1 MNKYKASETLSEYY
15 VTTIV
20 NKTFQ
25 RKRNYVVSMILEV
38 SVQVGTRTAGS
49 V

>member
-1 MNKYKASETLSEYY
+1 MLCNK
-15 VTTIV
+15 IV

-25 RKRNYVVSMILEV
+25 RKRNCVVSMILQ
-38 SVQVGTRTAGS
+38 SIVQAGTRAAGS